1 MHGRAGVV
9 QQVTACTVAAE
20 ARAAASQEPSSG
32 AAVARR
38 TLQRSRMEEG

>member
-20 ARAAASQEPSSG
+20 AHAAASQEPSSG
-32 AAVARR
+32 AAV
-38 TLQRSRMEEG
+38 EEG